1 MGNRL
6 FVVFAA
12 LVLALPVVAGG
23 GLARASG
30 SSDEAL
36 ARPSYRHPVQNEQ
49 FYFVMPDRF

>member
-1 MGNRL
+1 VGNRL

-12 LVLALPVVAGG
+12 LAVALPALVIAGG

-36 ARPSYRHPVQNEQ
+36 ARP
-49 FYFVMPDRF
+49 